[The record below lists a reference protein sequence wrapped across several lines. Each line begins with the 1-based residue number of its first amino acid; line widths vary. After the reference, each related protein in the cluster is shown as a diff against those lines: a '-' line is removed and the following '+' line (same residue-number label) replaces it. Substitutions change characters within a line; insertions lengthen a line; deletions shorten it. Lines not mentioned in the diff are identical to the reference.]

1 MELLEKRKENIGF
14 TMEQLDYKGLIS
26 LLRRQTIVNHT
37 IRVKATK
44 NLFET
49 IRDTCIR
56 MIFFNAC
63 RYILKTQ

>member
-1 MELLEKRKENIGF
+1 
-14 TMEQLDYKGLIS
+14 MEQLDYKGLIS

-49 IRDTCIR
+49 IRDIY

>member
-1 MELLEKRKENIGF
+1 
-14 TMEQLDYKGLIS
+14 MEQLDYKGLIS

-56 MIFFNAC
+56 MIFLMHADIF
-63 RYILKTQ
+63 